1 MKKYVL
7 PSIRITMVL
16 LVLLCVIYP
25 LFIAAV
31 ARLAPGKG
39 NGVTLRLDGRVVG
52 YESIGQLFKEER
64 YFWSRPSAVDYNAAG
79 SAGANKGPSN
89 EEYLQ
94 TVQERIDTFLV
105 HPPSLAAK
113 DIPAEMAT
121 ASGSGLDP
129 HISPQAAL
137 VQRSE
142 EGRVGKE
149 GVSMGRYRWSPA

>member
-94 TVQERIDTFLV
+94 TV
-105 HPPSLAAK
+105 
-113 DIPAEMAT
+113 
-121 ASGSGLDP
+121 
-129 HISPQAAL
+129 
-137 VQRSE
+137 RSE
-142 EGRVGKE
+142 ERPVGKE
-149 GVSMGRYRWSPA
+149 CVNTC